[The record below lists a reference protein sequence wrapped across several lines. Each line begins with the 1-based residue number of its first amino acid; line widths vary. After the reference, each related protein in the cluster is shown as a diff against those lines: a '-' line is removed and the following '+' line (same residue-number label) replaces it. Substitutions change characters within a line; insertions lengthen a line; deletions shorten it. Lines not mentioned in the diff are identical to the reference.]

1 MFMGVTWAANNMPR
15 SDKTSDGGD
24 DAWFILNSIGAA
36 GVADGV
42 GSWRKKGVNA
52 GKYARQLMNR
62 VSAAMDTVGLSANP
76 YKALSSAYQK
86 PSKLGGSTTALIVK
100 PDGQKLYV
108 CQLGDSGMIIIRNGR
123 CVYASD
129 EQEHFFDTPY
139 QLGNNNDSPSDS
151 FRYVI
156 PIQDSDTIILGSDG
170 LFNNVYIPHI
180 VNMVNNFPL
189 SDGRVNLESIAT
201 ALVDEAFAK
210 SQSSDYWSPYAQ
222 RGYVAGIHN
231 AFDLKVVGGKPD
243 DITCLVG
250 RVSGVG
256 LL

>member
-1 MFMGVTWAANNMPR
+1 MGVKWAASNIPR
-15 SDKTSDGGD
+15 SDKSSDGGD
-24 DAWFILNSIGAA
+24 DAWFTLDHSAA

-42 GSWRKKGVNA
+42 GSWRAKGVNA
-52 GKYARQLMNR
+52 GKFARQLMNR
-62 VSAAMDTVGLSANP
+62 VSKEMDTGGAVNP
-76 YKALSSAYQK
+76 YKALTAAFAQ
-86 PSKLGGSTTALIVK
+86 PSKLGGSTTALIVNAV
-100 PDGQKLYV
+100 GQQLYV

-139 QLGNNNDSPSDS
+139 QLGNNNDTPSDA

-156 PIQDSDTIILGSDG
+156 PIQDNDTIVLGTDG
-170 LFNNVYIPHI
+170 LFNNLYIPHI
-180 VNMVNNFPL
+180 VNIVNNFPL
-189 SDGRVNLESIAT
+189 SDDGKNLESIVT

-210 SQSSDYWSPYAQ
+210 SQTSDYWSPFAQ
-222 RGYVAGIHN
+222 RGYVAGIHQ

-243 DITCLVG
+243 DITCVVG